1 MSEEVNPGSRNG
13 PEVVGV
19 EVLKKSGLNVDT
31 LIDKLVRATAAEFT
45 TYYYYTIL
53 RMHLTGLEGEGLKEI
68 AEDARLEDR
77 LHFELMSQRV
87 YELGGNLP
95 KDMREVANISA
106 CSDPYLP
113 EGWKD
118 PRSILKV
125 LLEAEQCAIR
135 TWNEV
140 CDMTYGKDPR
150 TYDLAQRILQE
161 EIEHEAWFL
170 ELLYNRPSGHFR
182 RSYPG
187 EGPLSRKT
195 RTG

>member
-1 MSEEVNPGSRNG
+1 MQDKPKEEPK
-13 PEVVGV
+13 VVGV
-19 EVLKKSGLNVDT
+19 EVLEKSGLDVKK
-31 LIDKLVRATAAEFT
+31 LIEKLVKATAAEFT

-53 RMHLTGLEGEGLKEI
+53 RMHLTGMEGEGLKEI

-77 LHFELMSQRV
+77 LHFELMTQRI

-95 KDMREVANISA
+95 RDIRQLADLSA
-106 CSDPYLP
+106 CADAYLP
-113 EGWKD
+113 ENWKD
-118 PRSILKV
+118 PKEILKV

-135 TWNEV
+135 TWKEV

-170 ELLYNRPSGHFR
+170 ELLYGRPSGHFR

-187 EGPLSRKT
+187 EGPFSRKS
-195 RTG
+195 RYE

>member
-1 MSEEVNPGSRNG
+1 MSENKRRDEL
-13 PEVVGV
+13 EVVGV
-19 EVLKKSGLNVDT
+19 EEVRKSGLDVNK
-31 LIDKLVRATAAEFT
+31 LIDKLVKATAAEFT

-87 YELGGNLP
+87 YELGGELP
-95 KDMREVANISA
+95 RDMRQVADVSA
-106 CSDPYLP
+106 CADPYLP
-113 EGWKD
+113 ENWKD
-118 PRSILKV
+118 PKTILKV

-140 CDMTYGKDPR
+140 CEMTLGKDPR

-170 ELLYNRPSGHFR
+170 ELLYGRPSGHFR

-187 EGPLSRKT
+187 EGPLSKK
-195 RTG
+195 GSK